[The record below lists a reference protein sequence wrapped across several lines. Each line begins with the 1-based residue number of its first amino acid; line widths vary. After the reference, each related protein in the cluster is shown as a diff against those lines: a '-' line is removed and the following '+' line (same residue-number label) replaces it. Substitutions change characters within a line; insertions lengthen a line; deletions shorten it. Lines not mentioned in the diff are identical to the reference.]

1 MVRTSVEISIR
12 VKSQLAYSGICN
24 DCSPA
29 EELKFVTD
37 EDGKD
42 AHDVIYLKNTLPY
55 PIAYKVNHFYI
66 FETSYHVDKIKFQSI
81 CSFPFIHFFS
91 FALHIKKHA
100 SI

>member
-1 MVRTSVEISIR
+1 MVRTSVKISIR

-66 FETSYHVDKIKFQSI
+66 FETSYHVDKKKF
-81 CSFPFIHFFS
+81 
-91 FALHIKKHA
+91 
-100 SI
+100 